1 MFNMDYLLC
10 QQAECA
16 YDSFIALLDML
27 IEFPIAF
34 LEQLRSLVTQLEVL
48 FIDTLVKSADDLY
61 NRIEDCLKLPD
72 SVVDIA
78 GDFCDALVQCEFLY
92 KSYLTDKPAGEDPY
106 KWLRDNICF
115 GGLSE
120 FLADIK
126 SQFSDGIEGLVSGM
140 LEGKYG
146 VDAIKRKIQDAI
158 NEYQDFLSRPI
169 KTWFPGFPTLW
180 GYNPLFNGIT
190 IEDFNP
196 ERANIYD
203 LIDIINQFADCVFS
217 VCNLGESVVNKIL
230 DIEKKASLDIQART
244 YRPSAKDILVFTK
257 LGEIQN
263 AIDAAQLS
271 PCFNP
276 S

>member
-16 YDSFIALLDML
+16 YDSFIALLDMV

-34 LEQLRSLVTQLEVL
+34 LEQLRSLIKQLEVL
-48 FIDTLVKSADDLY
+48 FIDTLLKSADDLY
-61 NRIEDCLKLPD
+61 NKIEDCLKMPD

-78 GDFCDALVQCEFLY
+78 GDFCDALLQCEFLY
-92 KSYLTDKPAGEDPY
+92 KSMLPTGVDDAYA
-106 KWLRDNICF
+106 WIQDNICF
-115 GGLSE
+115 GGLSN
-120 FLADIK
+120 FLANIK
-126 SQFSDGIEGLVSGM
+126 SQFSDIIEGLVSGM

-158 NEYQDFLSRPI
+158 NKYQEFLSAPI
-169 KTWFPGFPTLW
+169 KSWFPGFPTVW
-180 GYNPLFNGIT
+180 GFNPLFAGVT
-190 IEDFNP
+190 EEDFDP
-196 ERANIYD
+196 KTANIYD